1 MLEDLDQLSTRI
13 AQLVQLTQHVRAEN
27 QALRDEL
34 GKRDVRIQQLRDTV
48 EMAQIRVD
56 DVLARLPGKP
66 PEAADGAD
74 ADAASAADTDTDID
88 LDDVQGDGVDDAD
101 GDWAEARTDADT
113 DPSLSDDAGH
123 GVRSAHGTP

>member
-66 PEAADGAD
+66 PEAADAAD
-74 ADAASAADTDTDID
+74 ADAAGGSDTDID
-88 LDDVQGDGVDDAD
+88 LDDVQVDDAD
-101 GDWAEARTDADT
+101 GDWADARTDADT

>member
-27 QALRDEL
+27 QALRTEL
-34 GKRDVRIQQLRDTV
+34 GKRDVRIQQLRETV

-66 PEAADGAD
+66 PEATAD
-74 ADAASAADTDTDID
+74 ADADADPGVDAAADTDIDPDASPADDI
-88 LDDVQGDGVDDAD
+88 D
-101 GDWAEARTDADT
+101 GDWADARTDADT
-113 DPSLSDDAGH
+113 DPSLSDEAGD

>member
-66 PEAADGAD
+66 PEAAE
-74 ADAASAADTDTDID
+74 ADAAAGSDTDID
-88 LDDVQGDGVDDAD
+88 LDDVQADDAD
-101 GDWAEARTDADT
+101 GDWADARTDADT

>member
-74 ADAASAADTDTDID
+74 ADAASAADSDTDID
-88 LDDVQGDGVDDAD
+88 LDDVQGDDVDGAD

>member
-27 QALRDEL
+27 QALRTEL
-34 GKRDVRIQQLRDTV
+34 GKRDVRIQQLRETV

-66 PEAADGAD
+66 PEATAD
-74 ADAASAADTDTDID
+74 ADADADPGVDAAADTDID
-88 LDDVQGDGVDDAD
+88 LDASPADDID
-101 GDWAEARTDADT
+101 GDWADARTDADT
-113 DPSLSDDAGH
+113 DPSLSDEAGH

>member
-74 ADAASAADTDTDID
+74 ADAASASAGDTDTDID
-88 LDDVQGDGVDDAD
+88 LDDVQADDAD

-113 DPSLSDDAGH
+113 DPSLSDEAGH

>member
-74 ADAASAADTDTDID
+74 ASTAADSDTDID
-88 LDDVQGDGVDDAD
+88 LDDVQGDDVDGAD

>member
-27 QALRDEL
+27 QALRTEL
-34 GKRDVRIQQLRDTV
+34 GKRDVRIQQLRETV

-66 PEAADGAD
+66 PEATAD
-74 ADAASAADTDTDID
+74 ADAEAGVDAAADTDLDASPADDI
-88 LDDVQGDGVDDAD
+88 D
-101 GDWAEARTDADT
+101 GDWADARTDADT
-113 DPSLSDDAGH
+113 DPSLSDEAGH

>member
-27 QALRDEL
+27 QALRTEL
-34 GKRDVRIQQLRDTV
+34 GKRDVRIQQLRETV

-66 PEAADGAD
+66 PEATAD
-74 ADAASAADTDTDID
+74 ADAEAGVDAAADTDVD
-88 LDDVQGDGVDDAD
+88 LDSSPADDID
-101 GDWAEARTDADT
+101 GDWADARTDADT
-113 DPSLSDDAGH
+113 DPSLSDEAGH